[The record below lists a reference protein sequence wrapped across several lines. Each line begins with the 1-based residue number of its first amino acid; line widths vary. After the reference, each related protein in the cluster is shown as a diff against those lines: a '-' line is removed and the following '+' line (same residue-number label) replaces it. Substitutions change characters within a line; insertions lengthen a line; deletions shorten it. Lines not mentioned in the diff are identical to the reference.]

1 LASSASRVVP
11 IDEVM
16 RRATGPRPSAPYTA
30 DGGIAMLDL
39 LYLFLASLP
48 IATGLAFVLVAFRE
62 RRRTQAVPVRSAAP
76 ERR

>member
-1 LASSASRVVP
+1 
-11 IDEVM
+11 
-16 RRATGPRPSAPYTA
+16 
-30 DGGIAMLDL
+30 MLDL

-62 RRRTQAVPVRSAAP
+62 RRRAQAVPARPAAP